1 MSEYRPDE
9 PSPLGTTQANAYI
22 AYRKGRLDGLDGRTF
37 EPFGTTV
44 EELSAYRKGYKHGAE
59 ERGSPLPAWIAAA
72 IAVVSV
78 AALAVWWFR

>member
-9 PSPLGTTQANAYI
+9 PSPLPQANAYV
-22 AYRKGRLDGLDGRTF
+22 AYRKGRLDGLDGRPF

-44 EELSAYRKGYKHGAE
+44 EELSAYRKGYGHGAE

-78 AALAVWWFR
+78 VALAVWWFR